1 MKRVVEEQRLAFV
14 ATVNADGT
22 PNLSPKGTIA
32 VLDDD
37 HLMFAD
43 LASPQT
49 IANLADNPAVEINV
63 VDQVARNGYRF
74 QGRALVLGE
83 GPRFE
88 QLVEAYASGP
98 RPVTRAAERIHHVVV
113 IELERCRPVVSPAYD
128 LGASEAHIS
137 DQWRTYFTELW
148 ASSP

>member
-63 VDQVARNGYRF
+63 VDQVARKGYRF
-74 QGRALVLGE
+74 KGRALVLGE
-83 GPRFE
+83 GPLFE

-98 RPVTRAAERIHHVVV
+98 ARSHGRPSGSIT
-113 IELERCRPVVSPAYD
+113 
-128 LGASEAHIS
+128 
-137 DQWRTYFTELW
+137 
-148 ASSP
+148 SS